1 MKKVFALVLA
11 LALLMS
17 VTAAFA
23 DKTPITLWTIAVES
37 DSNRA
42 AYLAAVDAFNAAN
55 PDYEMTMEPT
65 ENEAYKTKIKA
76 AMSAGED
83 LPDIFFTWSMSFLG
97 DFVDAGRVYCL
108 DEELPNY
115 KDKLT
120 DTVLANT
127 TYDGKHYGVP
137 LTMNVVTM
145 FANMDMLKEVGW
157 EKLPE
162 TYEELTQLCDAL
174 LAAGKIPFGVAGKEK
189 WCISEYFEP
198 IVAKTIGTAELTKIY
213 QGEASWNQEGIVK
226 AANVFR
232 ELIEKGYFDPNAAAL
247 GNEEVKQ
254 GFIDGKYAFYQNGS
268 WNCGD
273 IATKSAFEVEACMFP
288 VIDTEKSSLYQMI
301 GGPNDTL
308 AVTATAVDPALC
320 AKAAFDLGCIVSRE
334 GNLNGA
340 GMPTWAVDYDTSN
353 VNKLSVEV
361 GDMVALSDGMV
372 LFGDNILSADAANT
386 YLDILEQLFAGD
398 LDGQG
403 FADSMGAALQ

>member
-76 AMSAGED
+76 AMSAGTD

-174 LAAGKIPFGVAGKEK
+174 VAAGKVPFGVAGKEK

-213 QGEASWNQEGIVK
+213 QGESSWNQEGIVK

-254 GFIDGKYAFYQNGS
+254 GFIAGKYAFYQNGS

-273 IATKSAFEVEACMFP
+273 IARGAQFEVKACMFP
-288 VIDTEKSSLYQMI
+288 VVDAEKSSLYQMI

-340 GMPTWAVDYDTSN
+340 GMPTWAVDYDTAS

-361 GDMVALSDGMV
+361 GEMVALSDGMV

-403 FADSMGAALQ
+403 FADAMGAALQ